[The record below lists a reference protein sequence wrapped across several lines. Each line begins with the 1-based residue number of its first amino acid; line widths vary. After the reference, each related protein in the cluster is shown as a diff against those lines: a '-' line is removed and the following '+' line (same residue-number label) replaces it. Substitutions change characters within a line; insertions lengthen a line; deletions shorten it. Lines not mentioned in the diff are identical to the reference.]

1 MDPTRWQRLSSELD
15 ALLDLDA
22 DARRERLADIEASDA
37 GFARDLRGL
46 LAQEATEDSFLD
58 TPLVTAPPGPR
69 DGEQVGPY
77 RLQMLLGEGGMG
89 QVWLAE
95 RADGM
100 YERRVALKLLRPGLA
115 DPNLRLRFTRER
127 QILARLAHPH
137 IARLLDAGI
146 SASGQPYLALEHV
159 EGEGLLDYCRKR
171 GLGLRQRL
179 QLFRQVCA
187 AVSHA
192 HANLVVHR
200 DLKPSNIL
208 VTSQAEVR
216 LLDFGIAK
224 LLDGNSED
232 PPEATRTGLRSF
244 TLHYAAPE
252 QIRGEP
258 VSTQTDVYS
267 LGVILYQLLT
277 GERPYR
283 LKRESSA
290 QWEEAIL
297 ASDPQRPSQA
307 VVRGGSDEVVPGAD
321 RKRWSRMLTGDLDN
335 IVLKALSKQPEQR
348 YPSAEALSMDLQR
361 HIDGLP
367 VLARPQSIAYR
378 TRKFLRRHRWSVL
391 VTSTVVASL
400 LGLLALTWSQRQQA
414 VRETARAQALQ
425 DFVIGLFENDGVATS
440 GKVLDVE
447 SLIDAGELRGERE
460 LARQP
465 RAHAELLGVIARIRI
480 ALGQYAEADALL
492 IRQRVL
498 LASLPDAPPALQLEA
513 VTQRGRLQRLRGN
526 ENACIATLRPVF
538 ARARAVQNQL
548 PALVSD
554 YYSQLARCQR
564 GAGDREQARHLF
576 EQSLS
581 LRKSMLG
588 DDIGVVENLTDLAAL
603 SVDAGDSAAAL
614 RGFQAAL
621 ALLNQIAGPR
631 HPLTIDI
638 QHSIASTEQSSGRD
652 VAALATYGE
661 ALGLADSLLGPG
673 HPTTLE
679 LRHQYGVL
687 LLAQGR
693 IDDAQRELS
702 ANHPQVLRRHE
713 AGALEVAA
721 SWDALGRVAHAAGDF
736 NQAHADFLRA
746 ARLQRDRKANAALA
760 QTLQHDAA
768 VLIESGLEQAALK
781 VLEDIAQLPGG
792 MTVDGLLLQAEANRR
807 RGNPARALSLIDA
820 AQRLQPDSLDARIA
834 RARLQLAADVPT
846 PNTPAA
852 AVATLSSIAA
862 QPVVNGRGLQQHLHA
877 REALAE
883 FQCREDPVAGLKSFD
898 ALITTLIELRP
909 QPGSEGRRLDAA
921 RAACLALQPLQ
932 ENALVSR

>member
-1 MDPTRWQRLSSELD
+1 MDATRWQRLSSELD

-22 DARRERLADIEASDA
+22 ETRRRRLVEIAAEDAD
-37 GFARDLRGL
+37 FARDLHAL
-46 LAQEATEDSFLD
+46 LAQESTEDSFLD

-77 RLQMLLGEGGMG
+77 RLQALLGEGGMG

-100 YERRVALKLLRPGLA
+100 YQRRVALKLLRPGLA
-115 DPNLRLRFTRER
+115 DPNLRLRFSRER

-159 EGEGLLDYCRKR
+159 EGEGLLDYCRTR
-171 GLGLRQRL
+171 GLGVRQRL

-208 VTSQAEVR
+208 VTPEGEVR

-224 LLDGNSED
+224 LLDGNAED
-232 PPEATRTGLRSF
+232 PPDATRTGLRSF

-267 LGVILYQLLT
+267 LGVILYQLLS

-307 VVRGGSDEVVPGAD
+307 VLRGGGDAAVAGVD
-321 RKRWSRMLTGDLDN
+321 RKRWSRMLAGDIDN

-361 HIDGLP
+361 HLDGLP

-378 TRKFLRRHRWSVL
+378 SRKFLRRHRWSIVL
-391 VTSTVVASL
+391 TSVVVGSL
-400 LGLLALTWSQRQQA
+400 LGLLALTWAQRQQA

-425 DFVIGLFENDGVATS
+425 DFVIGLFENDGVATT
-440 GKVLDVE
+440 GKALDVE

-480 ALGQYAEADALL
+480 ALGQYAEADELL
-492 IRQRVL
+492 ARQRVL
-498 LASLPDAPPALQLEA
+498 LAALPDAPPALQLEA
-513 VTQRGRLQRLRGN
+513 VTQRGRLQRLRGD
-526 ENACIATLRPVF
+526 EDACIATLRPVF
-538 ARARAVQNQL
+538 AKARAVQNQL
-548 PALVSD
+548 PALASD

-564 GAGDREQARHLF
+564 AAGDREQARRLF

-631 HPLTIDI
+631 HPLAIDI
-638 QHSIASTEQSSGRD
+638 QHSIASAEQASGRD
-652 VAALATYGE
+652 SSALKTYADALA
-661 ALGLADSLLGPG
+661 LADSLLGPG
-673 HPTTLE
+673 HPTTLD
-679 LRHQYGVL
+679 LRHQYGLL

-693 IDDAQRELS
+693 IADARDALS
-702 ANHPQVLRRHE
+702 ANHPQVLRRYE
-713 AGALEVAA
+713 TNALEVAV
-721 SWDALGRVAHAAGDF
+721 SWDALGQAAYAAGDLD
-736 NQAHADFLRA
+736 QAHGDFLRA
-746 ARLQRDRKANAALA
+746 ARLQRDRNANAALT
-760 QTLQHDAA
+760 QTLQRDAA
-768 VLIESGLEQAALK
+768 VLIESGLAQAALK
-781 VLEDIAQLPGG
+781 VLEDIAQLPEG
-792 MTVDGLLLQAEANRR
+792 MSADGLLLQAEAHRR
-807 RGNPARALSLIDA
+807 LGNPARALSLINA
-820 AQRLQPDSLDARIA
+820 AQQLQPGSLDARIA
-834 RARLQLAADVPT
+834 RARLQLSADAPSA
-846 PNTPAA
+846 NIQAA
-852 AVATLSSIAA
+852 ALASLGSIAA
-862 QPVVNGRGLQQHLHA
+862 EPVVNGRGLQQHLHA
-877 REALAE
+877 REVLAE
-883 FQCREDPVAGLKSFD
+883 FQCREDPAGGLKSFD
-898 ALITTLIELRP
+898 ALLATLAELRTE
-909 QPGSEGRRLDAA
+909 PGSEGRRIGAT
-921 RAACLALQPLQ
+921 RAACVALQPAP
-932 ENALVSR
+932 EDAPAVR